1 MFTSP
6 IADKTN
12 IINNGKNIDG
22 YTGIFPLF
30 PKELKI
36 KFI

>member
-1 MFTSP
+1 MFISP
-6 IADKTN
+6 IIDIVN
-12 IINNGKNIDG
+12 IINKGKKIDIN
-22 YTGIFPLF
+22 TGIFPLF